1 MKEIRVSVHNSFSTQ
16 SGSFSILMQFK
27 YLKKSRENFKTGKVR
42 ERKVFGFMTRTCS
55 SHLVRSERRCHLT
68 DVPRSDFNNYNIDDI
83 TAAWS
88 TNINWAEFDLIWF
101 FLYSQRLWVK
111 KEKRVG
117 GWGACALW
125 PLLWRT
131 GRKLSDGNFTHR
143 RFVFTDV

>member
-88 TNINWAEFDLIWF
+88 TNIN
-101 FLYSQRLWVK
+101 
-111 KEKRVG
+111 
-117 GWGACALW
+117 
-125 PLLWRT
+125 
-131 GRKLSDGNFTHR
+131 
-143 RFVFTDV
+143 

>member
-55 SHLVRSERRCHLT
+55 SHLVGSERRCHLT
-68 DVPRSDFNNYNIDDI
+68 DVPRSNINNYNIDDI

-88 TNINWAEFDLIWF
+88 TNIN
-101 FLYSQRLWVK
+101 
-111 KEKRVG
+111 
-117 GWGACALW
+117 
-125 PLLWRT
+125 
-131 GRKLSDGNFTHR
+131 
-143 RFVFTDV
+143 